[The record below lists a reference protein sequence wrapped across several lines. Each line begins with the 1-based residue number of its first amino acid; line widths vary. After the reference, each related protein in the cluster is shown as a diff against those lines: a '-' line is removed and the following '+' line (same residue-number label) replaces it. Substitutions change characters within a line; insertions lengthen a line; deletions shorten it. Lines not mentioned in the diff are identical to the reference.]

1 MATNGVNPLIHW
13 PLGIDNQ
20 PIHDNKFEVVDLQLE
35 GDAATLEA
43 DKSPQ
48 TIDSFKSFLIGMNWD
63 DAPTRVWWSS
73 EGGHYSLP
81 TWDYFNKD
89 QDSGDYELNDTRGEI
104 IDGAPLGDAF
114 LIYKEDSIYI
124 ANYIGPPF
132 IFGFKTL
139 SKDVG
144 LLTKNALQEYPGG
157 HIFLSKYD
165 VHITNGQEI
174 TSLLTDKLQGELFN
188 NLSGDNYHKSFIASD
203 VINSEMLICWPSANS
218 SWCDKC
224 IVWNWNT
231 GALSLREIPQLAHI
245 TDGVVELEDTTDPW
259 DAVPTTWNTSTR
271 TWGGRAFESVLP
283 ELVFASAGDEKIYRS
298 GVSHQKN
305 GTDMFT
311 VVERTGIDLGDPGS
325 VKRVNAVWPRI
336 STQGD
341 NSVNVFVSSQM
352 SPDAPVSWEGP
363 FPFNPDEQS
372 KVSCRVTGKYF
383 GFKVESSG
391 NFKWK
396 LHGMEFNVEPAG
408 QRGSRAL

>member
-1 MATNGVNPLIHW
+1 
-13 PLGIDNQ
+13 
-20 PIHDNKFEVVDLQLE
+20 VVDLQLSE
-35 GDAATLEA
+35 DGEDSVADREA
-43 DKSPQ
+43 NKSPQ
-48 TIDSFKSFLIGMNWD
+48 TIDSFKSFLIGMNWTE
-63 DAPTRVWWSS
+63 APTRVWWSS

-81 TWDYFNKD
+81 TWDYLNKD
-89 QDSGDYELNDTRGEI
+89 KDAGDYELNDSRGEI

-114 LIYKEDSIYI
+114 LIYKEDSVYI

-132 IFGFKTL
+132 IFGFKVL

-165 VHITNGQEI
+165 VHITNGQQV

-188 NLSGDNYHKSFIASD
+188 NLSGENYHKSFIASD
-203 VINSEMLICWPSANS
+203 VVNSEMLICWPSADS
-218 SWCDKC
+218 TWCDKS

-231 GALSLREIPQLAHI
+231 GALSLRDIPQLSHI
-245 TDGVVELEDTTDPW
+245 TDGVAEMEDTTDAWGEAEPPFTAPHTEPW
-259 DAVPTTWNTSTR
+259 GIPTTWDNTVR

-283 ELVFASAGDEKIYRS
+283 ELVFASVGDAKIYRS
-298 GVSHQKN
+298 GVTHQQN
-305 GTDMFT
+305 GADMFT
-311 VVERTGIDLGDPGS
+311 TVERTGIDLGDPGS

-336 STQGD
+336 STDGD
-341 NSVNVFVSSQM
+341 NSVNVYVSSQM
-352 SPDAPVSWEGP
+352 SPDAPVKWEGP

-383 GFKVESSG
+383 GFKVESTG
-391 NFKWK
+391 NFKWR

-408 QRGSRAL
+408 QRGSRSL